1 MKSHTIIIRLFAA
14 AMASA
19 MLLAL
24 AACAGDGGNDADSTG
39 PVSSPSHTAGGDAMT
54 PDGSDGCEG
63 APVGADCTAET
74 GYPASTIVRRFAACL
89 VSKGFDARIVGERND
104 QVALL
109 EIDAAGN
116 PKQPRLI
123 PGDDGVI
130 TQDWTTDPALYPNI
144 MSTGILSNGITGDD
158 FPYIIARDSADP
170 AGSPYA
176 AKQQDYA
183 ACERAD
189 PDFTQGVQRLTAD
202 DENASQ
208 TDRNAVLAFARAARA
223 RGFDWVAD
231 PSGDH
236 PLSIVIPA
244 DVPEHDV
251 RRFLRECDPGDA
263 PVTYSWHGDYPYDIH
278 SVQQE
283 LSRIG

>member
-1 MKSHTIIIRLFAA
+1 MKSHSTIIRLLAA

-24 AACAGDGGNDADSTG
+24 AACAGHGGDADSTG
-39 PVSSPSHTAGGDAMT
+39 TASSPPQAAGGDAMA
-54 PDGSDGCEG
+54 PDGSDGCG
-63 APVGADCTAET
+63 AAPAGADCTAET

-116 PKQPRLI
+116 PKQPRTI
-123 PGDDGVI
+123 QGDDGI
-130 TQDWTTDPALYPNI
+130 TTQDWTTDPALYPNI
-144 MSTGILSNGITGDD
+144 MSTGILSNGLTGDD
-158 FPYIIARDSADP
+158 FPYIIARSSSDL

-183 ACERAD
+183 ACERTY
-189 PDFTQGVQRLTAD
+189 PDFTQGVQSLTD
-202 DENASQ
+202 DGNASQ
-208 TDRNAVLAFARAARA
+208 ADRNAVLDFARAARA
-223 RGFDWVAD
+223 KGFDWVAD

-236 PLSIVIPA
+236 PLSIVITA
-244 DVPEHDV
+244 DVPENDV

-263 PVTYSWHGDYPYDIH
+263 PVTYSWQGDYPYDIH